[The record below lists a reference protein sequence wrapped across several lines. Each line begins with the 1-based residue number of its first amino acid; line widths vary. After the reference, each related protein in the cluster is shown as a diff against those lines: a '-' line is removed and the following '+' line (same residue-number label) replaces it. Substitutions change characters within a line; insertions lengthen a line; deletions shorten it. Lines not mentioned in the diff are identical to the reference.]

1 MWVPASPL
9 NVGRGGLIGATFK
22 TTYAIG
28 GFTTGFGA
36 DLASVERFDRGTGK
50 WAPVAPM
57 PTARGNSAAA
67 AAIEWVYVFGGY
79 VGDKPSDIVE
89 VYDPV
94 ADAWRSLH
102 PMRTK
107 RGLLK
112 LAVLDGDLYAIGGR
126 DDNAVSQPTVERYD
140 PATDTWQSR
149 APLLT
154 GRGNPGVAVVDG
166 HIYAVGGQ
174 GDGVALRTTE
184 RYDPVADRWEKIGP
198 LLATGR
204 SSLSAD
210 VVVVDGRRLLI
221 AFGGFEL
228 LGRTPVAS
236 TRVESM
242 AL

>member
-1 MWVPASPL
+1 M
-9 NVGRGGLIGATFK
+9 
-22 TTYAIG
+22 
-28 GFTTGFGA
+28 
-36 DLASVERFDRGTGK
+36 
-50 WAPVAPM
+50 
-57 PTARGNSAAA
+57 
-67 AAIEWVYVFGGY
+67 
-79 VGDKPSDIVE
+79 
-89 VYDPV
+89 
-94 ADAWRSLH
+94 
-102 PMRTK
+102 
-107 RGLLK
+107 
-112 LAVLDGDLYAIGGR
+112 
-126 DDNAVSQPTVERYD
+126 
-140 PATDTWQSR
+140 

-198 LLATGR
+198 LLAAGR